1 MIRRKEF
8 MKRLTLI
15 FAALTIL
22 FVYSLAMAEP
32 FAYITN
38 ALSDNITVIDIATGE
53 AIATIENVADE
64 PSGVAVNPAGTKVYV
79 AGRLSNELVAIDVAT
94 NTVSTRIPMVAPA
107 WGVAF
112 NSDASIAF
120 VTTGELVYPCVTG
133 FVSVIDAAADAEM
146 TRIPVGCQPT
156 GVALNPSDTHV
167 YVANRSSN
175 TLSAI
180 DTSSNTVIATIP
192 VGTQPNGV
200 VTNPAGTQLYVAH
213 EGSNDV
219 WVIDTLS
226 MTVTATIPVGS
237 APIGIAM
244 NPSGTELFVAN
255 NGVPYSLSV
264 IDATTNTVTNTIPL
278 QADPIGVAFTIDG
291 TKLYAT
297 GRTLNR
303 VYVIDTSSYT
313 VTGSIATGEH
323 PHAFGQFISPPLV
336 LAASVK
342 GSGTGTIV
350 SPGLSCTGSTCIG
363 SYPYNT
369 TVHITPT
376 ASADSIFTGWTGCDS
391 TDGEVCL
398 VNMISYKEVSATF
411 DLNQRNL
418 TVIKSGTGTGSVVSD
433 PAGMD
438 CDIVCAAKTVPFIE
452 GTEIALT
459 AQGSS
464 GSAFAYW
471 SGACSGTLPTCNIIL
486 SVDMSVTAHFVP
498 DTTKKY
504 KLKVAQGKLRKG
516 TGNIRSEDGTINCT
530 TNPEANVCEALY
542 FAGTPIT
549 LIAETSDPNT
559 FVDWKPTKLNCT
571 GTGPCTVTMDK
582 NKKVKARFEGPSKL
596 KVGVVSKNG
605 GEGTVTG
612 PALNCPDECE
622 AYFKKGEIVTIAA
635 NPLLGSTFTGWSGG
649 ACKDSVVP
657 TCAVTMD
664 KGLTVKAL
672 FTGQSTFAGTQDS
685 AE

>member
-1 MIRRKEF
+1 MRRLVFILAILMISF
-8 MKRLTLI
+8 S
-15 FAALTIL
+15 
-22 FVYSLAMAEP
+22 YSLALAEP

-38 ALSDNITVIDIATGE
+38 AIGDNVTAIDIATDE
-53 AIATIENVADE
+53 ATATVSDVGDE

-79 AGRLSNELVAIDVAT
+79 AGRLNKELVAIDAAT
-94 NTVSTRIPMVAPA
+94 NTVTARIPMVAPA

-112 NSDASIAF
+112 TSDATMAYVS
-120 VTTGELVYPCVTG
+120 TGELTYPCVTG
-133 FVSVIDAAADAEM
+133 FVSVIDTAADTEM
-146 TRIPVGCQPT
+146 RSIPVGCQPT
-156 GVALNPSDTHV
+156 GVTLNPAATYV
-167 YVANRSSN
+167 YVSNRSSN
-175 TLSAI
+175 TLSVI
-180 DTSSNTVIATIP
+180 DVLSGTVIATIP

-200 VTNPAGTQLYVAH
+200 VTNPAGTHLYVAH

-237 APIGIAM
+237 TPIGIAM
-244 NPSGTELFVAN
+244 NPSGTEVFVAN

-264 IDATTNTVTNTIPL
+264 IDTATNMVTNTIPL
-278 QADPIGVAFTIDG
+278 QADPIGLAFTIDG
-291 TKLYAT
+291 AKLYAT

-303 VYVIDTSSYT
+303 VYVIDTSSYM
-313 VTGSIATGEH
+313 VTGGIATGEH
-323 PHAFGQFISPPLV
+323 PHAFGQFIAPPLV

-363 SYPYNT
+363 SYPFNT

-411 DLNQRNL
+411 DLDQRNL
-418 TVIKSGTGTGSVVSD
+418 TVIKSGNGSVVSD

-438 CDIVCAAKTVPFIE
+438 CDITCATKTVPFIE
-452 GTEIALT
+452 GTEITLT

-464 GSAFAYW
+464 GFAFAYW
-471 SGACSGTLPTCNIIL
+471 SGACSGTLPICDIIL
-486 SVDMSVTAHFVP
+486 TEDMTVTAHFVP

-504 KLKVAQGKLRKG
+504 KLKVVRGKLHKG

-530 TNPEANVCEALY
+530 TNPAGNVCEALY
-542 FAGTPIT
+542 FAGTPVT
-549 LIAETSDPNT
+549 LIAEAADPNT
-559 FVDWKPTKLNCT
+559 FVDWRPTKLNCT
-571 GTGPCTVTMDK
+571 GTGSCTVTMDK
-582 NKKVKARFEGPSKL
+582 NKKVKARFDGPRKL
-596 KVGVVSKNG
+596 KVGIVSKNG

-612 PALNCPDECE
+612 PALDCPDECE
-622 AYFKKGEIVTIAA
+622 ASFKKGEIVTITA

-649 ACKDSVVP
+649 ACKDSVTP
-657 TCAVTMD
+657 SCAVTMD

-672 FTGQSTFAGTQDS
+672 FTGQSTFAGTQDNT
-685 AE
+685 E